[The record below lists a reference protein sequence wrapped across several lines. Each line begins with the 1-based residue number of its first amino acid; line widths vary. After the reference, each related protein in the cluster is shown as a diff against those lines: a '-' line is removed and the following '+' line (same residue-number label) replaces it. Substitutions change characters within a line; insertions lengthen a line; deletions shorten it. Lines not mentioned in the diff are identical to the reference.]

1 MRRGGGRLGQ
11 MPYTARPF
19 VALEASLAQLREL
32 APNVAVLPWGATE
45 AHNLH
50 LPHGTDVIEG
60 TKVSEA
66 AVERA
71 NAVGARCILLP
82 TVPFGNNNTQLNQ
95 VATITLRTR
104 TQLAVL
110 MDVAES
116 LVRQKIDRL
125 VILNFHGANEFKP
138 LIRDVMLD
146 LPIFI
151 VQVQGFQLAPAAKSV
166 ISPAG
171 KGGDHADEWETSV
184 MLHLV
189 PELVAD
195 LATAGDGAVTP
206 SALPKLTGT
215 PGVWASRHWPSLTRD
230 TGAGDPRQATAE
242 KGRHLFEATVEAL
255 VPVLV
260 ELSAAREGQFPFV
273 IDRTGFGQT

>member
-1 MRRGGGRLGQ
+1 MS
-11 MPYTARPF
+11 YTARPF
-19 VALEASLAQLREL
+19 VALEASLVQLQKL

-45 AHNLH
+45 AHNYH

-60 TKVSEA
+60 TKVGEA

-71 NAVGARCILLP
+71 NAAGAKCVLLP

-95 VATITLRTR
+95 VATITMRTR

-110 MDVAES
+110 TDVAES
-116 LVRQKIDRL
+116 LVRQGIDRL

-146 LPIFI
+146 HAIFI
-151 VQVQGFQLAPAAKSV
+151 VQVQGFQLAPGAKSV
-166 ISPAG
+166 ISAAG

-184 MLHLV
+184 MLHIA
-189 PELVAD
+189 PEWVAP
-195 LATAGDGAVTP
+195 LATAGDGAMTP
-206 SALPKLTGT
+206 SALPKLTST
-215 PGVWASRHWPSLTRD
+215 PGVWSSRHWPSLTKD
-230 TGAGDPRQATAE
+230 TGAGDPRQSTAE
-242 KGRHLFEATVEAL
+242 KGKHLFEATVGAL

-260 ELSAAREGQFPFV
+260 ELSGAREGQFPL
-273 IDRTGFGQT
+273 IIER